1 MAVLDRLA
9 VVVEFKSAAV
19 SWLSRYGTILAL
31 ILLIL
36 FNLAFTANFAT
47 WQTLNINLTQ
57 VSTILIVA
65 IGMTLVIGSGGI
77 DLSVGS
83 LMAISGAIAPL
94 IFLNHIVQLPN
105 IYVGVA
111 LAFTLPVLLAGL
123 FGFFNGWLITRYKV
137 QPIVATLILFIA
149 GRGIAQS
156 FTDSNQVIFTTP
168 EFQFIGLGRLVGVPV
183 QVIIMSVI
191 VATGVWA
198 VGRTIFG
205 KHLLAVG
212 GNEAAARLAGVRVD
226 RIKLQVSSVL
236 DFKVATNPAVVV
248 NNLDW
253 TSPLS
258 AIEFLRDIGKHFSVN
273 QMLSKDSVA
282 NRLEGGI
289 SYTEFSY
296 QVLQAF
302 DYLELYRRYN
312 CTLQLGGSDQWGN
325 IVAGLDLIRR
335 VESGSGHALT
345 VPLLTKADGTKF
357 GKSAGGSIWL
367 DPEMTS
373 PYAFFQYW
381 LNSDDK
387 DVINFLKLFSFNSRQ
402 EIEEIEKE
410 HNENPG
416 ARNAHRALAREL
428 TALIHGEET
437 SARVEEAAKAL
448 FGQGDLNTL
457 DEKTLASAL
466 SELPRVQISSN
477 EEIPTWVDLLA
488 AAGVVDSKSAAR
500 RIVKEGGAYLNNEKI
515 SGEDFR
521 LEKSHFL
528 CGKYAV
534 LRKGKRDLAAVE
546 LV

>member
-1 MAVLDRLA
+1 MSQFLDDLRWRGLIAQTTDEKELA
-9 VVVEFKSAAV
+9 AALEKPITLYIGFDPTAPSIHV
-19 SWLSRYGTILAL
+19 G
-31 ILLIL
+31 
-36 FNLAFTANFAT
+36 NL
-47 WQTLNINLTQ
+47 
-57 VSTILIVA
+57 V
-65 IGMTLVIGSGGI
+65 
-77 DLSVGS
+77 
-83 LMAISGAIAPL
+83 
-94 IFLNHIVQLPN
+94 
-105 IYVGVA
+105 
-111 LAFTLPVLLAGL
+111 VLLVLRRFQLAGHH
-123 FGFFNGWLITRYKV
+123 
-137 QPIVATLILFIA
+137 PIA
-149 GRGIAQS
+149 
-156 FTDSNQVIFTTP
+156 
-168 EFQFIGLGRLVGVPV
+168 LVGG
-183 QVIIMSVI
+183 
-191 VATGVWA
+191 ATGL
-198 VGRTIFG
+198 VGDPSGR
-205 KHLLAVG
+205 
-212 GNEAAARLAGVRVD
+212 NEERSLNSSEIVEQWVN
-226 RIKLQVSSVL
+226 RITLQVSSVL
-236 DFKVATNPAVVV
+236 DFKVAANPAVVV

-302 DYLELYRRYN
+302 DFLELYRRN
-312 CTLQLGGSDQWGN
+312 KCTLQLGGSDQWGN

-335 VESGSGHALT
+335 VEGGSGHAFT

-357 GKSAGGSIWL
+357 GKTAGGSVWL

-387 DVINFLKLFSFNSRQ
+387 DVINFLKVFSFKSRQ

-428 TALIHGEET
+428 TALIHGHET

-466 SELPRVQISSN
+466 SELPRVQISSK